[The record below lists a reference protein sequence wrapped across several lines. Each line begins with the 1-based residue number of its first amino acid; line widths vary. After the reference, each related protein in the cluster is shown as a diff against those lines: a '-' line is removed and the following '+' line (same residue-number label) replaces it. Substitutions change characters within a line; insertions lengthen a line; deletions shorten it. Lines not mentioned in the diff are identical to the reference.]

1 MEYSLKI
8 LPRAKGDLNNI
19 FDFIFKDALE
29 ESIAQGVIDDI
40 LRSIGTLKT
49 FPSRWPDFEGF
60 PGYRQML
67 VGKYKVIYKI
77 EGDLIQIVRVKHTS
91 QYQ

>member
-1 MEYSLKI
+1 MEYNLKI
-8 LPRAKGDLNNI
+8 LPRAKGDLNTI

-49 FPSRWPDFEGF
+49 FPRRWPDFEGF
-60 PGYRQML
+60 PGYRQMF

>member
-1 MEYSLKI
+1 MAYNLKI

-19 FDFIFKDALE
+19 FDYIFKDALE
-29 ESIAQGVIDDI
+29 KSIAQGVIDDI
-40 LRSIGTLKT
+40 LKSIQTLEI
-49 FPSRWPDFEGF
+49 FPRRWPDFEDL
-60 PGYRQML
+60 PGYRQMI

-77 EGDLIQIVRVKHTS
+77 EGDLVQIIRVKHTS

>member
-1 MEYSLKI
+1 
-8 LPRAKGDLNNI
+8 
-19 FDFIFKDALE
+19 
-29 ESIAQGVIDDI
+29 
-40 LRSIGTLKT
+40 
-49 FPSRWPDFEGF
+49 
-60 PGYRQML
+60 ML

>member
-1 MEYSLKI
+1 MEYNLKI
-8 LPRAKGDLNNI
+8 LPRANGDLNNI

-29 ESIAQGVIDDI
+29 ESTAQSVIDNI
-40 LRSIGTLKT
+40 LKAIGTLKT
-49 FPSRWPDFEGF
+49 FPRRWSDFEGLS
-60 PGYRQML
+60 GYRQMI

-77 EGDLIQIVRVKHTS
+77 EGDLVQIVRVKHTS

>member
-1 MEYSLKI
+1 MEYNLKI

-40 LRSIGTLKT
+40 LKAIETLKT
-49 FPSRWPDFEGF
+49 FPRHWPDFEGL
-60 PGYRQML
+60 PSYRQML
-67 VGKYKVIYKI
+67 VKKYKVIYKI
-77 EGDLIQIVRVKHTS
+77 EGDLVQIVRVKHTS